1 MTSPLKVFE
10 YHSDAFN
17 EVERFFDSLFKK
29 RTVDACWHPSRF
41 VYARYLVKPLFEKR
55 GITDWEDHVSL
66 WRDSDGKLVG
76 IALSE
81 AADFNSFFFT
91 ASEHRYASLKQMLG
105 WAMETNYCLEGGRKR
120 MTCWADQDDNLLI
133 TLLKE
138 HGFDQDIGQ
147 EYLLVCDLNQH
158 TQSSATSHYLLS
170 ILVDPCLYESRMEC
184 VASAFQ
190 IRSHYDLL
198 SSYTMTE
205 NAPNYRQDLDFCLV
219 DPLYPNT
226 VIAACTGWQN
236 HSDNSVYLEP
246 FAVAPQYQGKG
257 IGTILLRFVMTSLK
271 HQGFRHVYVATYGDG
286 LKYFYCQAGFS
297 HFRTLNHYSQSELA

>member
-1 MTSPLKVFE
+1 MTSPLNVCE
-10 YHSDAFN
+10 YNSDAFK

-41 VYARYLVKPLFEKR
+41 EYARYLVKPLFEKR

-66 WRDSDGKLVG
+66 WRDDDGKLVG
-76 IALSE
+76 VTLSE

-91 ASEHRYASLKQMLG
+91 SSEYRSALLKQMLE
-105 WAMETNYCLEGGRKR
+105 WAMETNYCLEDGRKK
-120 MTCWADQDDNLLI
+120 MTCWADQEDNMLI
-133 TLLKE
+133 MLLKE
-138 HGFDQDIGQ
+138 HGFDKDIGQ
-147 EYLLVCDLNQH
+147 EYLLVGDLNQY
-158 TQSSATSHYLLS
+158 TQSLATSHYRLRT
-170 ILVDPCLYESRMEC
+170 LVDPNLYESRMEC

-190 IRSHYDLL
+190 DRSHYDLL
-198 SSYTMTE
+198 SSYKITE

-236 HSDNSVYLEP
+236 HADNSVYLEP
-246 FAVAPQYQGKG
+246 FAVAPQYQGQG
-257 IGTILLRFVMTSLK
+257 VGTIFLRFVMTALK
-271 HQGFRHVYVATYGDG
+271 CQGFRDVYVGAYGDG

-297 HFRTLNHYSQSELA
+297 HFRTLNHYSQSNLV